1 MSIRILTLAFGLLA
15 SYFPASASTKDT
27 LPANTHADT
36 THPLP
41 VVINPQDTVLR
52 IINLNPYFTIHVDSL
67 LDYELQINKSQEKF
81 YWYIRNSP
89 VGVKI
94 ERNSGR
100 LNFKA
105 DKSFFKSGR
114 LKYDIPYKVDI
125 GVQNLY
131 NASERVDTTFTILFY
146 STEITPSRLKP
157 SVNAVQLLE
166 EGDSVRFR
174 IQCETGTFPIEQIT
188 MNASAAIN
196 NFKAVNRC
204 NDEFLWMIPFDFIR
218 ESDTARAKSLILQF
232 IGNDKFFNKDT
243 ASLTLIIRP
252 GVNYPQK
259 NFEHSQISAEL
270 TKYIQDLKL
279 TFYVVSKNIK
289 ANKKT
294 RTGFDVTAST
304 AALAGTIVST
314 TATTEASKDFAKIL
328 PSIGLTLVPVKE
340 AVAPNKT
347 QEQNTASQV
356 RAAIKRLEYM
366 KSENAL
372 VGERDPDIL
381 LKTKKMRDELK
392 QTRLQLVDLPMV
404 EFENVSQ
411 QDVNDY
417 FNNPKVNKK
426 YKLKID

>member
-15 SYFPASASTKDT
+15 LCIPASASTKDT
-27 LPANTHADT
+27 LPVNTQADT
-36 THPLP
+36 SLPAP

-81 YWYIRNSP
+81 YWYIRNGP

-131 NASERVDTTFTILFY
+131 TAAERVDTTFTILFY
-146 STEITPSRLKP
+146 STEIAPSRLKP
-157 SVNAVQLLE
+157 SVNSVQLLE

-196 NFKAVNRC
+196 NFRAVNRC

-259 NFEHSQISAEL
+259 NIEHAQVSAEL

-314 TATTEASKDFAKIL
+314 TASTEAAKDIAKIL

-347 QEQNTASQV
+347 QEQNTASQI
-356 RAAIKRLEYM
+356 RAAIKRLEFM
-366 KSENAL
+366 KSENTL
-372 VGERDPDIL
+372 TGERDQDIL
-381 LKTKKMRDELK
+381 SKTRKMRDELK
-392 QTRLQLVDLPMV
+392 QTRLQLVDLPLV

-426 YKLKID
+426 YKLKIN